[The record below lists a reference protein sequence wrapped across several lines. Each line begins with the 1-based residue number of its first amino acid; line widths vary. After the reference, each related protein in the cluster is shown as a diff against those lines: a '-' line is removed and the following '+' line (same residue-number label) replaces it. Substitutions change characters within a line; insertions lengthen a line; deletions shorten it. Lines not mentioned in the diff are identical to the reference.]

1 MLLSLHPLTDAVAS
15 KRTLNARNLEAL
27 GAAAL
32 AELLMEVSSGQAVI
46 QRRLRLA
53 LAAAEGA
60 GGAAQEVRKR
70 LAAID
75 RARTW
80 VGSARRP
87 ALLSDLEAQLQAIT
101 GPIAAEDSREASAL
115 LLRFLEIA
123 GGVLA
128 RCSDGTGVVVGVFER
143 AAAQL
148 GPLAVA
154 AQLAPETLAEH
165 VAELL
170 LENDPGPFDG
180 MVPALA
186 EALGETGLQRLESC
200 CRERGALG
208 GSRLLLQIAEA
219 RGDVEGYLG
228 QFSAADLRRRPI
240 AAGVARFLL
249 ANGRAAQAL
258 EILDGA
264 TAENAGLLDGA
275 WPDSRLAVLEAL
287 DRPAEAQEMRWQWFC
302 RTLSIP
308 HLRDYLR
315 RLEAFEDGE
324 AEERAL
330 GLAEQ
335 HPSRLLGLEF
345 LVAWGALARAA
356 RLVLARATAWDGEA
370 YAIHSAAAERLSADH
385 PLAATLLLRA
395 MVWGAL
401 EMGRS
406 QRYRHAAEHLR
417 SCDLLADRLDDWQ
430 GHPDH
435 AAFVARL
442 QERFGGAVGLLE
454 TGGGVRAQGNTRSAR
469 GQEAE

>member
-1 MLLSLHPLTDAVAS
+1 MAS
-15 KRTLNARNLEAL
+15 KRSLNARNLEAL

-32 AELLMEVSSGQAVI
+32 AELLLEVSSGQAVI

-60 GGAAQEVRKR
+60 CGAAQEVRKR

-75 RARTW
+75 RSRTF

-87 ALLSDLEAQLQAIT
+87 ALLRDLEAQRQAIT
-101 GPIAAEDSREASAL
+101 GPIAAEDPGVACEL
-115 LLRFLEIA
+115 LLRFLEIS

-128 RCSDGTGVVVGVFER
+128 RCSDSTGAVSGVFER
-143 AAAQL
+143 AAEQL

-154 AQLAPETLAEH
+154 VQLAPETLAEH
-165 VAELL
+165 AAELL
-170 LENDPGPFDG
+170 LEDSHGVFDAL
-180 MVPALA
+180 VPALK
-186 EALGETGLQRLESC
+186 EALGDGGLQRLEQG
-200 CRERGALG
+200 CRERGARH

-219 RGDVEGYLG
+219 RGDGEGYLG
-228 QFSAADLRRRPI
+228 QFSAADLQRRPI
-240 AAGVARFLL
+240 AADVARVLL

-264 TAENAGLLDGA
+264 TADNPGRLDGA
-275 WPDSRLAVLEAL
+275 WQDSRLAVLEAL

-308 HLRDYLR
+308 HLRAYLR
-315 RLEAFEDGE
+315 RLDDFEDGE
-324 AEERAL
+324 AEERAF
-330 GLAEQ
+330 GVAEQ
-335 HPSRLLGLEF
+335 HPSRLLALEF

-356 RLVLARATAWDGEA
+356 RLVLAHANDWDGEA
-370 YAIHSAAAERLSADH
+370 YVLHSAAAERLSADH

-406 QRYRHAAEHLR
+406 QRYRYAAEHLR

-435 AAFVARL
+435 AAFAARL
-442 QERFGGAVGLLE
+442 QERFGGRWGFWKLV
-454 TGGGVRAQGNTRSAR
+454 
-469 GQEAE
+469 EA

>member
-1 MLLSLHPLTDAVAS
+1 MAS
-15 KRTLNARNLEAL
+15 QRTLNARNLEAL

-60 GGAAQEVRKR
+60 SGGAQEVRKR

-75 RARTW
+75 RSRTF

-87 ALLSDLEAQLQAIT
+87 ALLRDLEAQRQAIT
-101 GPIAAEDSREASAL
+101 GPIAAEDPGGACEL
-115 LLRFLEIA
+115 LLRFLEIS

-128 RCSDGTGVVVGVFER
+128 RCSDSTGAVSGVFER
-143 AAAQL
+143 AAEQL

-154 AQLAPETLAEH
+154 ARLAPEALAEH
-165 VAELL
+165 AAELL
-170 LENDPGPFDG
+170 LGDSHGAFDAL
-180 MVPALA
+180 VPALA
-186 EALGETGLQRLESC
+186 EALGDGGLQRLEQC

-208 GSRLLLQIAEA
+208 GSRLLLQIAVA

-228 QFSAADLRRRPI
+228 QFSAANLRRRPI
-240 AAGVARFLL
+240 AADVARVLL
-249 ANGRAAQAL
+249 ANGRPAQAL

-264 TAENAGLLDGA
+264 TAEGPGRLDGA
-275 WPDSRLAVLEAL
+275 WQDSRLAVLEAL
-287 DRPAEAQEMRWQWFC
+287 DRHGEAQEMRWRWFC
-302 RTLSIP
+302 RSLSIP

-315 RLEAFEDGE
+315 RLEAFEDVE

-330 GLAEQ
+330 ELAEQ
-335 HPSRLLGLEF
+335 HPSRLLALEF
-345 LVAWGALARAA
+345 LVAWGALPRAA
-356 RLVLARATAWDGEA
+356 RLVLAQATAWDGEA
-370 YAIHSAAAERLSADH
+370 YVLHSAAAERLSADH
-385 PLAATLLLRA
+385 PLAATLLLRGI
-395 MVWGAL
+395 VWGAL

-406 QRYRHAAEHLR
+406 SRYRHAAEHLR

-442 QERFGGAVGLLE
+442 QERFGGRWGFWRLLE
-454 TGGGVRAQGNTRSAR
+454 P
-469 GQEAE
+469 

>member
-1 MLLSLHPLTDAVAS
+1 MAS

-32 AELLMEVSSGQAVI
+32 AELLLEVSSGQAVI

-60 GGAAQEVRKR
+60 GGAAQELRKR

-87 ALLSDLEAQLQAIT
+87 ALLSDLEAQLQAVT
-101 GPIAAEDSREASAL
+101 GPIAAEDARVACEL

-123 GGVLA
+123 AGVLA
-128 RCSDGTGVVVGVFER
+128 RCSDSTGVVSGVFER
-143 AAAQL
+143 AAGQL

-154 AQLAPETLAEH
+154 AQLAPETLAEQA
-165 VAELL
+165 AELL
-170 LENDPGPFDG
+170 LEDSHGVFDAL
-180 MVPALA
+180 VPALA
-186 EALGETGLQRLESC
+186 EALGDGGLQRLEQG

-208 GSRLLLQIAEA
+208 GSRLLLQIAMA
-219 RGDVEGYLG
+219 RGDVAGYLG
-228 QFSAADLRRRPI
+228 QFSATDLQRRPI
-240 AAGVARFLL
+240 AADVARFLL

-264 TAENAGLLDGA
+264 TADNPGRLDGA
-275 WPDSRLAVLEAL
+275 WQDSRLAVLEAL

-302 RTLSIP
+302 RSLSIP

-330 GLAEQ
+330 RLAEQ
-335 HPSRLLGLEF
+335 HPSRLLALEF

-356 RLVLARATAWDGEA
+356 RLVLAHANDWDGEA
-370 YAIHSAAAERLSADH
+370 YAIDSAAAERLSADH
-385 PLAATLLLRA
+385 PLAATLLLRP

-401 EMGRS
+401 DLCRS
-406 QRYRHAAEHLR
+406 QRYRYAAEHLR

-430 GHPDH
+430 GHTDH

-442 QERFGGAVGLLE
+442 HERFGGRWGFWRLV
-454 TGGGVRAQGNTRSAR
+454 
-469 GQEAE
+469 EA

>member
-1 MLLSLHPLTDAVAS
+1 MAS

-32 AELLMEVSSGQAVI
+32 AELLLEVSSGQAVI

-60 GGAAQEVRKR
+60 VGAAQEVRKR

-75 RARTW
+75 RSRTW

-101 GPIAAEDSREASAL
+101 GPIAAADPRGACEL

-128 RCSDGTGVVVGVFER
+128 RCSDGTGVVLGVFER
-143 AAAQL
+143 AAGQL
-148 GPLAVA
+148 GPLALD
-154 AQLAPETLAEH
+154 AQLAPGTLAEH
-165 VAELL
+165 AAELL
-170 LENDPGPFDG
+170 LEDSHGAFDAL
-180 MVPALA
+180 VPALK
-186 EALGETGLQRLESC
+186 EALGDGGLRRLEQC
-200 CRERGALG
+200 CRDGGARD

-219 RGDVEGYLG
+219 RGDGEGYLA

-240 AAGVARFLL
+240 AADVARVLL

-264 TAENAGLLDGA
+264 TAEGPGRLDGA
-275 WPDSRLAVLEAL
+275 WLDSRLAVLEAL
-287 DRPAEAQEMRWQWFC
+287 DRPAEAQEMRWRWFC
-302 RTLSIP
+302 RSLSIP
-308 HLRDYLR
+308 HLRDHLR
-315 RLEAFEDGE
+315 RLDAFEDGE

-335 HPSRLLGLEF
+335 HPSRLLALEF
-345 LVAWGALARAA
+345 LVAWGALGRAA
-356 RLVLARATAWDGEA
+356 RLVLAHATEWDGEA

-401 EMGRS
+401 ETGRS
-406 QRYRHAAEHLR
+406 QRYRYAAEHLR

-442 QERFGGAVGLLE
+442 QERFGGRWGFWKLV
-454 TGGGVRAQGNTRSAR
+454 
-469 GQEAE
+469 EA

>member
-1 MLLSLHPLTDAVAS
+1 MAS

-32 AELLMEVSSGQAVI
+32 AELLIEVSSGQAVI

-75 RARTW
+75 RSRTF

-87 ALLSDLEAQLQAIT
+87 ALLRDLEAQRQAIT
-101 GPIAAEDSREASAL
+101 GPIAAEDPRGACEL

-128 RCSDGTGVVVGVFER
+128 RCSDSTGVVEGVFER
-143 AAAQL
+143 AAEQL

-165 VAELL
+165 AAELL
-170 LENDPGPFDG
+170 LEDSQGAFDAL
-180 MVPALA
+180 VPALA
-186 EALGETGLQRLESC
+186 EALGDGGLQRLEQA
-200 CRERGALG
+200 CRERGARA
-208 GSRLLLQIAEA
+208 GSRLLLQIAVA
-219 RGDVEGYLG
+219 RGDVEGYVG
-228 QFSAADLRRRPI
+228 QFSAADLQRRPI
-240 AAGVARFLL
+240 AADVARFLL
-249 ANGRAAQAL
+249 VNGRAAQAL

-264 TAENAGLLDGA
+264 TADNPGRLDGA
-275 WPDSRLAVLEAL
+275 WQDSRLDVLEAL
-287 DRPAEAQEMRWQWFC
+287 ERPAEAQEMRWQWFC

-315 RLEAFEDGE
+315 RLDAFEDVE

-330 GLAEQ
+330 RLAEQ
-335 HPSRLLGLEF
+335 HPSRLLALEF
-345 LVAWGALARAA
+345 LAAWGALARAA
-356 RLVLARATAWDGEA
+356 RLVLAQATACDGEA
-370 YAIHSAAAERLSADH
+370 YALHSAAAERLSADH
-385 PLAATLLLRA
+385 PLAATLLLRP

-401 EMGRS
+401 ETGRS

-442 QERFGGAVGLLE
+442 QERFGGRWGFWKLV
-454 TGGGVRAQGNTRSAR
+454 
-469 GQEAE
+469 EA

>member
-1 MLLSLHPLTDAVAS
+1 MAS

-32 AELLMEVSSGQAVI
+32 AELLLEVSSGQAVI

-53 LAAAEGA
+53 LAEAEGA

-75 RARTW
+75 RSRTW

-101 GPIAAEDSREASAL
+101 GPIAAADPRGACEL

-128 RCSDGTGVVVGVFER
+128 RCSDGTGAVIAVFER
-143 AAAQL
+143 AAEQL
-148 GPLAVA
+148 GPLAQA

-165 VAELL
+165 AAELL
-170 LENDPGPFDG
+170 LEDSHGAFDAL
-180 MVPALA
+180 VPALK
-186 EALGETGLQRLESC
+186 EALGDDGLRRLEAC
-200 CRERGALG
+200 CRERGARA

-219 RGDVEGYLG
+219 RGDVESYLG
-228 QFSAADLRRRPI
+228 QFSAADLRRRS
-240 AAGVARFLL
+240 AAADVARVLL

-264 TAENAGLLDGA
+264 KADGPGLVDGA
-275 WPDSRLAVLEAL
+275 WQDSRLAVLEAL
-287 DRPAEAQEMRWQWFC
+287 DRRGEAQEMRWRWFC
-302 RTLSIP
+302 RSLSIP
-308 HLRDYLR
+308 HLRDYLQ
-315 RLEAFEDGE
+315 RLDAFEDGE

-330 GLAEQ
+330 GVAEQ
-335 HPSRLLGLEF
+335 HPSPLLGLEF
-345 LVAWGALARAA
+345 LVGWGSLPRAA
-356 RLVLARATAWDGEA
+356 RLVLAHANDWAGEA
-370 YAIHSAAAERLSADH
+370 YALHSAAAERLSAQH
-385 PLAATLLLRA
+385 PLAATLLLRP

-401 EMGRS
+401 AMGRS
-406 QRYRHAAEHLR
+406 SRYRHAAEHLR
-417 SCDLLADRLDDWQ
+417 SCDLLADRIGSWHD
-430 GHPDH
+430 HPDH

-442 QERFGGAVGLLE
+442 QECFGGRWGFWRLVEG
-454 TGGGVRAQGNTRSAR
+454 
-469 GQEAE
+469 

>member
-1 MLLSLHPLTDAVAS
+1 MAS

-60 GGAAQEVRKR
+60 DGAAQEVRKR

-75 RARTW
+75 RARTF

-87 ALLSDLEAQLQAIT
+87 ALLSDLEAQRQAIT
-101 GPIAAEDSREASAL
+101 GAIASADPRGACEL
-115 LLRFLEIA
+115 MLRFLEISE
-123 GGVLA
+123 GVLA
-128 RCSDGTGVVVGVFER
+128 RCSDGTGAVSGVFER
-143 AAAQL
+143 AAGQL

-154 AQLAPETLAEH
+154 AQLAPQTLAEH
-165 VAELL
+165 AAELL
-170 LENDPGPFDG
+170 VENSHGAFDG
-180 MVPALA
+180 LVPALK
-186 EALGETGLQRLESC
+186 EALGDGGLQRLEQC
-200 CRERGALG
+200 CRERGARD

-219 RGDVEGYLG
+219 RGDVDGYLR

-240 AAGVARFLL
+240 AAGVAHVLL
-249 ANGRAAQAL
+249 AHGRAEQAL

-264 TAENAGLLDGA
+264 SAETPGPLDGA
-275 WPDSRLAVLEAL
+275 WQDSRMAVLEAL
-287 DRPAEAQEMRWQWFC
+287 NRPAEAQEMRWQWFC
-302 RTLSIP
+302 RTLSVP
-308 HLRDYLR
+308 HLRDVLR
-315 RLEAFEDGE
+315 RLDAFEDGE

-330 GLAEQ
+330 RVAEQ
-335 HPSRLLGLEF
+335 HPNRQRGLEF

-356 RLVLARATAWDGEA
+356 RLVLAQATAWDGEA
-370 YAIHSAAAERLSADH
+370 VALHSAAAERLSADH
-385 PLAATLLLRA
+385 PLAATLLLRP

-401 EMGRS
+401 EMGRTS
-406 QRYRHAAEHLR
+406 RYRQAAEHLR

-435 AAFVARL
+435 AAFVTRL
-442 QERFGGAVGLLE
+442 HGRFGGRWGFWRLVDP
-454 TGGGVRAQGNTRSAR
+454 
-469 GQEAE
+469 

>member
-1 MLLSLHPLTDAVAS
+1 M
-15 KRTLNARNLEAL
+15 
-27 GAAAL
+27 
-32 AELLMEVSSGQAVI
+32 AELLLEVSSGQAVI

-75 RARTW
+75 RARTF

-87 ALLSDLEAQLQAIT
+87 ALLSDLEAQRQAIT
-101 GPIAAEDSREASAL
+101 GPIADEDPGVACEL
-115 LLRFLEIA
+115 LLRFLEISA
-123 GGVLA
+123 GVLT
-128 RCSDGTGVVVGVFER
+128 RCSDSTGAVSGVFER
-143 AAAQL
+143 AAEQL
-148 GPLAVA
+148 GPLALA

-165 VAELL
+165 AAELL
-170 LENDPGPFDG
+170 LEDSHGAFDG
-180 MVPALA
+180 LVPALT
-186 EALGETGLQRLESC
+186 EALGEGGLQRLERG
-200 CRERGALG
+200 CRDRGARN

-219 RGDVEGYLG
+219 RGDGEGYLG
-228 QFSAADLRRRPI
+228 QFSVADLRRRPV
-240 AAGVARFLL
+240 AADVARVLL

-264 TAENAGLLDGA
+264 TADNPGRLDGA
-275 WPDSRLAVLEAL
+275 WQDSRLAVLEAL
-287 DRPAEAQEMRWQWFC
+287 NRPAEAQEMRWQWFC
-302 RTLSIP
+302 RSLSIP
-308 HLRDYLR
+308 HLRDHLR
-315 RLEAFEDGE
+315 HLEAFEDGE

-330 GLAEQ
+330 RLAEQ
-335 HPSRLLGLEF
+335 HPSRLLALEF

-356 RLVLARATAWDGEA
+356 RLVLAHATEWDGEA
-370 YAIHSAAAERLSADH
+370 YAIHSGAAERLSADH

-406 QRYRHAAEHLR
+406 QRYRYAAEHLR

-442 QERFGGAVGLLE
+442 LECFGGRWGFWRLV
-454 TGGGVRAQGNTRSAR
+454 
-469 GQEAE
+469 EA

>member
-1 MLLSLHPLTDAVAS
+1 MAS
-15 KRTLNARNLEAL
+15 KRSLNARNLEAL

-32 AELLMEVSSGQAVI
+32 AELLIEVSSGQAVI

-60 GGAAQEVRKR
+60 SGAAQEVRKR

-75 RARTW
+75 RSRTF

-87 ALLSDLEAQLQAIT
+87 ALLRDLEAQRQAIT
-101 GPIAAEDSREASAL
+101 GPIAAEDPGEACEL
-115 LLRFLEIA
+115 LLRFLEISA
-123 GGVLA
+123 GVLA
-128 RCSDGTGVVVGVFER
+128 RCSDSTGVVVGLFEQ
-143 AAAQL
+143 AAKQL
-148 GPLAVA
+148 GPLALA
-154 AQLAPETLAEH
+154 ARVAPETLAEH
-165 VAELL
+165 AVELL
-170 LENDPGPFDG
+170 LEDRHGAFDAL
-180 MVPALA
+180 VPALA
-186 EALGETGLQRLESC
+186 EALGDGGLQRLEQC

-219 RGDVEGYLG
+219 RGDGEGYLG

-240 AAGVARFLL
+240 AADVARVLL

-264 TAENAGLLDGA
+264 TAEGPGRLDGA
-275 WPDSRLAVLEAL
+275 WLDSRLAVLEAL
-287 DRPAEAQEMRWQWFC
+287 ERPAEAQEMRWRWFC
-302 RTLSIP
+302 RSLSIP
-308 HLRDYLR
+308 HLRDHLR
-315 RLEAFEDGE
+315 RLDAFEDGE
-324 AEERAL
+324 AEERAF
-330 GLAEQ
+330 GVAEQ
-335 HPSRLLGLEF
+335 HPSRLLAMEF
-345 LVAWGALARAA
+345 LVAWGVLGRAA
-356 RLVLARATAWDGEA
+356 RLVLAHATEWDGEA

-401 EMGRS
+401 ETGRS

-442 QERFGGAVGLLE
+442 QERFGGRWGFWKLV
-454 TGGGVRAQGNTRSAR
+454 
-469 GQEAE
+469 EA

>member
-1 MLLSLHPLTDAVAS
+1 MAS
-15 KRTLNARNLEAL
+15 KRSLNARNLEAL

-32 AELLMEVSSGQAVI
+32 AELLLEVSSGQAVI

-60 GGAAQEVRKR
+60 SGAAQEVRKR

-75 RARTW
+75 RARTF

-87 ALLSDLEAQLQAIT
+87 ALLSDLEAQVQAIT
-101 GPIAAEDSREASAL
+101 GPIAAEDSRGACEL
-115 LLRFLEIA
+115 LLRFLEIS

-143 AAAQL
+143 AAGQL
-148 GPLAVA
+148 GPLALA

-165 VAELL
+165 AAELL
-170 LENDPGPFDG
+170 LDNDHGQFDAL
-180 MVPALA
+180 VPALV
-186 EALGETGLQRLESC
+186 EALGDGGLQRLEGC
-200 CRERGALG
+200 CRGHGARD
-208 GSRLLLQIAEA
+208 GSRLLLQIAVA
-219 RGDVEGYLG
+219 RRDVEGYLG
-228 QFSAADLRRRPI
+228 QFSAADLRRRAI
-240 AAGVARFLL
+240 AAGVAQVLL
-249 ANGRAAQAL
+249 DNGRAAQAL

-264 TAENAGLLDGA
+264 SADNPGRLDGT
-275 WPDSRLAVLEAL
+275 WLDSRLAVLEAL
-287 DRPAEAQEMRWQWFC
+287 ERPAEAQEMRWQWFC
-302 RTLSIP
+302 RSLSIP

-330 GLAEQ
+330 QLAEQ

-356 RLVLARATAWDGEA
+356 RLVLAQATAWDGEA
-370 YAIHSAAAERLSADH
+370 YLLHSAAAERLSADH
-385 PLAATLLLRA
+385 PLAATLLLRP

-401 EMGRS
+401 ELGRS
-406 QRYRHAAEHLR
+406 QRYRYAAEHLR

-435 AAFVARL
+435 AAFVGRL
-442 QERFGGAVGLLE
+442 QGRFGGRWGFWRLVEG
-454 TGGGVRAQGNTRSAR
+454 
-469 GQEAE
+469 